1 MKRRCFL
8 IARNANSYTSPASFN
23 PQSQLYGNDIRNA
36 NVFRW
41 QGIQTHTLS
50 SSSIT
55 LNHNSTRTK
64 HTCFL
69 MAKNAYSYTS
79 PASINHNHHF
89 TRTLSRAS
97 TILNHNFTRTKSH
110 ALSDGQEC
118 ILIHFLLQVSTYN
131 CNFTKMK
138 RETQM
143 FSDGKEFIL
152 IHFLSQTLT
161 IAEANLQTWA
171 SFGKVLSTRTT
182 LFLLH
187 NFTSRQ
193 IMKVQPSQE

>member
-1 MKRRCFL
+1 MKRRCL
-8 IARNANSYTSPASFN
+8 PIAGNTNSYTSPASFN

-50 SSSIT
+50 SSIT

-79 PASINHNHHF
+79 PASI
-89 TRTLSRAS
+89 
-97 TILNHNFTRTKSH
+97 ILNHNFTRTKSY

-118 ILIHFLLQVSTYN
+118 ILIHILLQVSTYN
-131 CNFTKMK
+131 YNFTKMK

-161 IAEANLQTWA
+161 IAEANLQTYGFPLARYYPRALRSPA
-171 SFGKVLSTRTT
+171 SQLYFTADHKSSAFSRIIVL
-182 LFLLH
+182 
-187 NFTSRQ
+187 
-193 IMKVQPSQE
+193 